1 MHDVSSSSSWSCT
14 SSTGSS
20 DGAEL
25 VNARDHE
32 ARTAEITDCDP
43 LDATLHKARLTVAC
57 HSATPDEAAETMRM
71 LGIHP
76 EQAPET
82 MRMPGIHPD
91 QADDESYVTR
101 APTLPNTAGRAKGED
116 RMKHPVT
123 EQDWALWLRYK
134 RRRDQANTKTK
145 DNSKL

>member
-1 MHDVSSSSSWSCT
+1 M
-14 SSTGSS
+14 
-20 DGAEL
+20 
-25 VNARDHE
+25 NARDHE

-71 LGIHP
+71 L
-76 EQAPET
+76 
-82 MRMPGIHPD
+82 GIHPD

>member
-14 SSTGSS
+14 SSTGAS

-71 LGIHP
+71 L
-76 EQAPET
+76 
-82 MRMPGIHPD
+82 GIHPD